1 MSQPALDRLTDVLE
15 AIAKIRVYARGGEA
29 AFRRNSMARDA
40 VAVRLMQIGQAVK
53 DAQESGLDLPA
64 LAPQVPWR
72 NIAGMRDR
80 LAHKY
85 WDMSHAI
92 VWNVVANDLD
102 GLERAVK
109 KILGG
114 KARRAS
120 TADAVRRKLT
130 SRSIRE
136 SDVTAAVKSAR
147 QRVRRRGTP

>member
-1 MSQPALDRLTDVLE
+1 MSHPALDRLADVLE
-15 AIAKIRVYARGGEA
+15 AVGKIRVYARGGEA

-40 VAVRLMQIGQAVK
+40 VAVRLIQIGQAIK
-53 DAQESGLDLPA
+53 DAQEGGLDLPV

-72 NIAGMRDR
+72 DIAGMRDR

-85 WDMSHAI
+85 WDVNHVI

-109 KILGG
+109 KILRG
-114 KARRAS
+114 KARRVGA
-120 TADAVRRKLT
+120 ADAVRRKLA
-130 SRSIRE
+130 SRGIRE

-147 QRVRRRGTP
+147 RRVRRRGTP

>member
-1 MSQPALDRLTDVLE
+1 MTQPALDRLADVLE
-15 AIAKIRVYARGGEA
+15 AIAKIRDYVRGGEVT
-29 AFRRNSMARDA
+29 FRRNSMARDA
-40 VAVRLMQIGQAVK
+40 VAVRLIQIGQAIK
-53 DAQESGLDLPA
+53 DAQDSGLDLPV

-85 WDMSHAI
+85 WDMNHSI

-109 KILGG
+109 GILGG
-114 KARRAS
+114 KARRAGA
-120 TADAVRRKLT
+120 ADAVRRKLA
-130 SRSIRE
+130 SRGIRE